1 MGLHYLELN
10 STKVPKYDKVGLV
23 AAKAAALRI
32 NLNVQGCVIVATPM
46 HAPSR
51 TPLLRGAHTS
61 APPPSFTHSPY
72 PPRSLV
78 RDGDTNYYGLFPR
91 DDLMPPEDDQ
101 CRFTSHAHV
110 SRRALCYNTLTHD
123 YITLIHIRYILT

>member
-32 NLNVQGCVIVATPM
+32 NLNVQGCVIVETPM

-51 TPLLRGAHTS
+51 TPLLLPLLLS
-61 APPPSFTHSPY
+61 QSPY
-72 PPRSLV
+72 PSPGSVLHNGCPGSGPHVCGIGVQLV
-78 RDGDTNYYGLFPR
+78 KCPV
-91 DDLMPPEDDQ
+91 
-101 CRFTSHAHV
+101 FTSA
-110 SRRALCYNTLTHD
+110 
-123 YITLIHIRYILT
+123 